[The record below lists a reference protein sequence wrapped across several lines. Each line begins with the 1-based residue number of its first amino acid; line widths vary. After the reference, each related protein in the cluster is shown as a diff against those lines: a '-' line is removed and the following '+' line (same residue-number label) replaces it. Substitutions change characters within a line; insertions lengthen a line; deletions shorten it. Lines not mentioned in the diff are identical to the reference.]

1 VTSGFVS
8 GGIVA
13 GCASGDPTFI
23 GAVAIG
29 AAAGGVGAVAGS
41 VLEQGIDYGKVDP
54 GKVIHDGVNG
64 AAGGLLG
71 AGLGKTIGGG
81 IGSGALSVPTGRV
94 PAVNLNGTLTYVLT
108 HTDIQHKAIVMAGAM
123 AAATQL
129 TAQAARGLAMAA
141 SSGLNANDPA
151 KDMAEREAEE
161 VDPPRIS
168 GQPIRLGKFLEG
180 DNVAEAAA
188 HAKEVGKV
196 TGVVDRAGSEARRAE
211 RLKKTPTVPG
221 MDRDEVPPAAI
232 RPDDPS
238 KVSVKP
244 INPSHNRRSGG
255 ILRGELPPD
264 GTAVEIDP

>member
-1 VTSGFVS
+1 M
-8 GGIVA
+8 
-13 GCASGDPTFI
+13 
-23 GAVAIG
+23 
-29 AAAGGVGAVAGS
+29 
-41 VLEQGIDYGKVDP
+41 
-54 GKVIHDGVNG
+54 
-64 AAGGLLG
+64 
-71 AGLGKTIGGG
+71 
-81 IGSGALSVPTGRV
+81 V
-94 PAVNLNGTLTYVLT
+94 PAVNLNGTLSYVLT
-108 HTDIQHKAIVMAGAM
+108 HTDIQQKAIVMAGAM

-129 TAQAARGLAMAA
+129 TIQAARGLAMAA
-141 SSGLNANDPA
+141 TSGSNAYDPA
-151 KDMAEREAEE
+151 KDMAERESEE
-161 VDPPRIS
+161 VDPSTTS

-221 MDRDEVPPAAI
+221 MDRDEFPPAAI